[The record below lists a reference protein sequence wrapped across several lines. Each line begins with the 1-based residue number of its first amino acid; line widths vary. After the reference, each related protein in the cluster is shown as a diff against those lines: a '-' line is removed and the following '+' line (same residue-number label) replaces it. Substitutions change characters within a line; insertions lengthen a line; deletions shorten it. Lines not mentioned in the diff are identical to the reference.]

1 MKALLRGIKSRVP
14 RETNH
19 LLRRWWLTVLGTLVG
34 GLLAVPLIIAAIAKP
49 ESKTSAT
56 VFRWERARQLRYF
69 SLEFDFA
76 TVPRSFFLIT
86 ALVTP
91 AAFVAV
97 AYMLFGGVLMIL
109 GAIFQLFVG
118 GVVVVSFFLWTTH
131 QSALQVGLLYGLAN
145 IVGAVA
151 LAEAT
156 RWLQRK
162 IDEQFVDV
170 RQPST
175 TQARIS
181 ELLTTR
187 AGVVLAIDEERRRI
201 ERDIH
206 DGVQQNAV
214 SLSMLI
220 ARARRAE
227 EPERVAELLDDA
239 FAQSRRL
246 IDEMREVAW
255 RTYPAALDEHGLKS
269 ALEPVI
275 RNSPLPV
282 TVLELTVSRPPRP
295 VEAAVYFVIREA
307 LTNVVKH
314 ADASSVTLS
323 VTTVLD
329 AKRRTRARVEVTD
342 DGCGGASEEGGGLK
356 GLSRRLAAL
365 DGTLTIRSPLGGG
378 TRIEAEIPYA

>member
-1 MKALLRGIKSRVP
+1 MKALFRGIESRVP
-14 RETNH
+14 RETKQ
-19 LLRRWWLTVLGTLVG
+19 LLRRWWLTVVGTLVG
-34 GLLAVPLIIAAIAKP
+34 GLLAVPLIIAAVAKP
-49 ESKTSAT
+49 ESKASGT
-56 VFRWERARQLRYF
+56 VFRWERARQRRYF
-69 SLEFDFA
+69 GLEFEVA
-76 TVPRSFFLIT
+76 TAPRSFFLIS
-86 ALVTP
+86 ALVTA

-97 AYMLFGGVLMIL
+97 SYMLIASVLMIL
-109 GAIFQLFVG
+109 GAIIQLFVG
-118 GVVVVSFFLWTTH
+118 GFAIISFILWTTH
-131 QSALQVGLLYGLAN
+131 QPALQVGLLYGLAN
-145 IVGAVA
+145 TVGAVV

-162 IDEQFVDV
+162 IDEQFFDV
-170 RQPST
+170 QQPRT
-175 TQARIS
+175 AEARIS

-227 EPERVAELLDDA
+227 EPERVAALLDDA

-255 RTYPAALDEHGLKS
+255 RTYPAALDEHGLKT

-275 RNSPLPV
+275 RNSPVPV
-282 TVLELTVSRPPRP
+282 EVLELSETRPPRP

-314 ADASSVTLS
+314 AEASSATLS
-323 VTTVLD
+323 VTTVFD
-329 AKRRTRARVEVTD
+329 SKRRALAKVEVSD
-342 DGCGGASEEGGGLK
+342 NGCGGASEEGGGLK
-356 GLSRRLAAL
+356 GLSRRVAAL
-365 DGTLTIRSPLGGG
+365 DGTLTIRSPIGGG